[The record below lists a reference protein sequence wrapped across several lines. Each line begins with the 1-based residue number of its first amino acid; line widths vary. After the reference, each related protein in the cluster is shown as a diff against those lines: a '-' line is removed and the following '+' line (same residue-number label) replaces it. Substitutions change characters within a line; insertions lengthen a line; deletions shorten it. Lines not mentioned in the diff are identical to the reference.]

1 MYDYLNGK
9 LATVTPTNAVVD
21 CNGVGYSVHVSLHTY
36 SQLKDKQTVKI
47 FTHLIVR
54 EDAQELFGFADEDE
68 RAMFRHLI
76 GVSGVGASTARMILS
91 SLNPIELKHKI
102 SSADVN
108 ALQKVKGIGNK
119 TAQRIIIDLK
129 DKMHKVELVTTTN
142 FASHNTTRDEALS
155 ALLTLGFARNTA
167 DKALEHASRNKNTEM
182 SVEEWIKSA
191 LALL

>member
-1 MYDYLNGK
+1 MYEYLKGK
-9 LATVTPTNAVVD
+9 LAAITPTNAVID
-21 CNGVGYSVHVSLHTY
+21 CNGVGYTVHISLNTY
-36 SQLKDKQTVKI
+36 SHLKEKTETKI
-47 FTHLIVR
+47 FTHFIVR
-54 EDAQELFGFADEDE
+54 EDANELFGFADEDE
-68 RAMFRHLI
+68 RAMFRQLI

-91 SLNPIELKHKI
+91 SMNPVELKHKI

-119 TAQRIIIDLK
+119 TAQRIIVDLK
-129 DKMHKVELVTTTN
+129 DKMHKVELVEKSS
-142 FASHNTTRDEALS
+142 FSSHNTTREEALS

-167 DKALEHASRNKNTEM
+167 EKALVSASRNNDPSM

>member
-9 LATVTPTNAVVD
+9 LSVVTPTNAVVD
-21 CNGVGYSVHVSLHTY
+21 CNGVGYSVHISLHTY
-36 SQLKDKQTVKI
+36 SHLKDKQTAKI

-68 RAMFRHLI
+68 RAMFRQLI
-76 GVSGVGASTARMILS
+76 GVSGVGANTARMILS
-91 SLNPIELKHKI
+91 SLNPVEVKHKI
-102 SSADVN
+102 SSGDVN

-129 DKMHKVELVTTTN
+129 DKMQKVELVTTTT
-142 FASHNTTRDEALS
+142 FALHNTTRDEALS

-167 DKALEHASRNKNTEM
+167 DKALEHAARNKNTEM

>member
-1 MYDYLNGK
+1 MYEYLNGK
-9 LATVTPTNAVVD
+9 LTSISPTNVVID
-21 CNGVGYSVHVSLHTY
+21 CNGVGYSLHISLNTF
-36 SQLKDKQTVKI
+36 SQLKSKQTAKI
-47 FTHLIVR
+47 FSHLIVR

-68 RAMFRHLI
+68 RAMFRQLI

-91 SLNPIELKHKI
+91 SLNPAELKNKI
-102 SSADVN
+102 SSGDII

-129 DKMHKVELVTTTN
+129 DKMHKVELVEKST
-142 FASHNTTRDEALS
+142 FATHNTTREEALS

-167 DKALEHASRNKNTEM
+167 DKALEQASRNQNQVS
-182 SVEEWIKSA
+182 SVEEWIKAA

>member
-1 MYDYLNGK
+1 MYEYLNGK
-9 LATVTPTNAVVD
+9 LTSISPTNAVVD
-21 CNGVGYSVHVSLHTY
+21 CNGVGYSLHISLNTFSH
-36 SQLKDKQTVKI
+36 LKEKQTAKV

-68 RAMFRHLI
+68 RVMFRQLI

-91 SLNPIELKHKI
+91 SLNPVELKHTI
-102 SSADVN
+102 GSANVM
-108 ALQKVKGIGNK
+108 ALQKVKGIGSK

-129 DKMHKVELVTTTN
+129 DKMHKVELVEKSSFT
-142 FASHNTTRDEALS
+142 SHNTTRSEALS

-167 DKALEHASRNKNTEM
+167 EKALEQATRNQNTPM

>member
-1 MYDYLNGK
+1 MYEYLKGK
-9 LATVTPTNAVVD
+9 LAAITPTNAVVD
-21 CNGVGYSVHVSLHTY
+21 CNGVGYTVHISLNTY
-36 SQLKDKQTVKI
+36 SHLKEKTETKI

-68 RAMFRHLI
+68 RAMFRQLI

-91 SLNPIELKHKI
+91 SMNPVELKHKI
-102 SSADVN
+102 SSADVS

-119 TAQRIIIDLK
+119 TAQRIIVDLK
-129 DKMHKVELVTTTN
+129 DKMHKVELVEKSS
-142 FASHNTTRDEALS
+142 FSSHNTTREEALS

-167 DKALEHASRNKNTEM
+167 EKALVSASRNNDPSM

>member
-1 MYDYLNGK
+1 MYEYLNGK
-9 LATVTPTNAVVD
+9 LADISPTNAVVD
-21 CNGVGYSVHVSLHTY
+21 CNGVGYTVHISLNTFSH
-36 SQLKDKQTVKI
+36 LKGKQAAKV

-68 RAMFRHLI
+68 RAMFRQLI

-91 SLNPIELKHKI
+91 SMNPVELKHKI
-102 SSADVN
+102 SSGDVI

-129 DKMHKVELVTTTN
+129 DKMHKVELVEKSD
-142 FASHNTTRDEALS
+142 FASHNTTREEALS

-167 DKALEHASRNKNTEM
+167 GKALEQASRNQNTVS
-182 SVEEWIKSA
+182 SVEEWIKAA